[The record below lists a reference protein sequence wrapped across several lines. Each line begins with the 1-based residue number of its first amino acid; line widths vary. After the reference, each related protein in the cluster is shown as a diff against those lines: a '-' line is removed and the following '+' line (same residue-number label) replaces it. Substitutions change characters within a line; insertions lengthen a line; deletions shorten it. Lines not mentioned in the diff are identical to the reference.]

1 MAQKTPDYS
10 AFLWD
15 SDDETLEDL
24 TSGKMTNNKQVQDVW
39 DRFAEEIAK
48 SDTYVPDPQ
57 WSRPAPAEWL
67 DENDGLIRDK
77 IRPVPMLGTIVFADT
92 KNQVYYLDYR
102 HWDKHKGVCF
112 FTPQPPTGYEG
123 WKNVYPAKIQRWE
136 AELRRKRF
144 GKHLRDVARL
154 ALYNSKGYRELHGG
168 NIAQLI
174 ELMLAD
180 FEKREPEY
188 PISTPRSNQIH
199 DAIQELCEW
208 GYLNV
213 FTNINKSQYIGTD
226 NPTSWLLV
234 PTPFLLDQRTML
246 ERGHPEFARNPMS
259 ELQQLD
265 KLIQLEFNH
274 DDTIHQKEFPYIKAV
289 DFGTGAHMEA
299 VNWSYELLNAGER
312 FDLPVVPEEK
322 NYPNQ
327 PAHVVLRGVPSG
339 GEFREQTGLVELMSE
354 IAAESIVVEYLND
367 GEGQRAA
374 MKELFLCTEPT
385 NPFHVTES
393 LNLLTDDDLVAV
405 LKYAECFLSEAAQRD
420 VEKIKLKKNGVEL
433 VQEVLEMVPSRGMK
447 RRHVLKQIHLLVAEI
462 LQHCIAAWSGKIAG
476 SFPPTP
482 EPHE

>member
-1 MAQKTPDYS
+1 MAQRTPDYS
-10 AFLWD
+10 DFLWD
-15 SDDETLEDL
+15 SDHLGVELEKESL
-24 TSGKMTNNKQVQDVW
+24 KVF
-39 DRFAEEIAK
+39 DRFAKELEK
-48 SDTYVPDPQ
+48 SNTYVPDHQ

-67 DENDGLIRDK
+67 EENEGLIKDK
-77 IRPVPMLGTIVFADT
+77 VRPAPMLGTIVFADT
-92 KNQVYYLDYR
+92 KNQTYYLNYR
-102 HWDKHKGVCF
+102 HWDQHKGVCF
-112 FTPQPPTGYEG
+112 FTPQPPTGYAG
-123 WKNVYPAKIQRWE
+123 WKNVYPARIQRWE

-144 GKHLRDVARL
+144 GKHLRDIARL
-154 ALYNSKGYRELHGG
+154 ALYNSQGYRELHGG

-180 FEKREPEY
+180 FDQRDPEY

-199 DAIQELCEW
+199 EAVQELCEW

-226 NPTSWLLV
+226 DPTSWLLV
-234 PTPFLLDQRTML
+234 PTPFLLDQRAML

-265 KLIQLEFNH
+265 KLLQLEFSH

-299 VNWSYELLNAGER
+299 VNWNYELQKVER

-327 PAHVVLRGVPSG
+327 SAHVVLRGVPSG
-339 GEFREQTGLVELMSE
+339 GEFREQTGSVELMTE
-354 IAAESIVVEYLND
+354 IEAESNVVEYLND
-367 GEGQRAA
+367 GEGQLAA
-374 MKELFLCTEPT
+374 MKELFVCTEPT
-385 NPFHVTES
+385 NPFQVTES

-405 LKYAECFLSEAAQRD
+405 LKYAESFLSEAAQRD